1 MTEVV
6 VALYKNARAA
16 ETAVADLMVAKV
28 PTTRIVSDPAICAGL
43 LDSCKLGEAPG
54 AGVVAVTV
62 DERHASLVRGI
73 GYAGSRRHNRSRAK
87 DRVNGEAAVRPYR
100 MARTATDCHRGCGQD
115 TPLSL
120 FS

>member
-28 PTTRIVSDPAICAGL
+28 PTTSIVSDPAICAGL
-43 LDSCKLGEAPG
+43 LDGCKLGEAPG
-54 AGVVAVTV
+54 TGVVAATV

-73 GYAGSRRHNRSRAK
+73 LDMQGPA
-87 DRVNGEAAVRPYR
+87 VITEAALKTVRMSPDS
-100 MARTATDCHRGCGQD
+100 ARASILPR
-115 TPLSL
+115 
-120 FS
+120 